1 MLAGLL
7 KNKIII
13 EKGTSGVTSVLSHK
27 LEYEEYCTT
36 FANVYVRGADVR
48 FNESEE
54 LVFTTEFTVRW
65 SSKTKIINNKYRIKY
80 NDQYYRILEVIEK
93 EPKQSITLIAE
104 HFVSE

>member
-7 KNKIII
+7 NKKILI

-36 FANVYVRGADVR
+36 YANVYVRGADVR

-54 LVFTTEFTVRW
+54 LVFTTEFTIRYN
-65 SSKTKIINNKYRIKY
+65 SKTKEINNKYRIKY
-80 NDQYYRILEVIEK
+80 NDQYYRILEVIETEHK
-93 EPKQSITLIAE
+93 AAIKIIAE
-104 HFVSE
+104 HFYGE